1 MKNQYFLQVLSPIFH
16 LFFSLSRFC
25 FFRYEEILIG
35 RNSVINPSIK
45 LDHSQ
50 FLSLLLL
57 PFLVFVTAN
66 GSTLTVVDPF
76 IPFLSYEKLTS
87 KIVFGTPDG

>member
-1 MKNQYFLQVLSPIFH
+1 MG
-16 LFFSLSRFC
+16 RFISSD
-25 FFRYEEILIG
+25 EEILIG

-50 FLSLLLL
+50 FLPCLL
-57 PFLVFVTAN
+57 PPLLFVTAN